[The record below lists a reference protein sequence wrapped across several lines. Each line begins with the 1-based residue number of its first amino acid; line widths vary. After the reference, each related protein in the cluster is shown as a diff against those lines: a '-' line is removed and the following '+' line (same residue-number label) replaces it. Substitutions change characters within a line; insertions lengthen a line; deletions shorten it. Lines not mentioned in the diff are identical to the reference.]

1 MVTTADD
8 ALAQRMDSLRN
19 HGASVSEEMRHRG
32 PKPYLM
38 AEFALLGFNYRMT
51 DLQGAVGLVQ
61 LAKLDRYIDGRQ
73 RWAEFYDRELR
84 SVPWLR
90 TPQVEK
96 SYRHGWQSYVC
107 IVDEKKAGRS
117 RNDVME
123 ALLQRGVHTRAGTHA
138 VHALQYYRER
148 GARPGDCPVALE
160 CDRTTMA
167 IPLHNRMSEDD
178 YRYVV
183 QALREIS

>member
-1 MVTTADD
+1 
-8 ALAQRMDSLRN
+8 MDSLRN